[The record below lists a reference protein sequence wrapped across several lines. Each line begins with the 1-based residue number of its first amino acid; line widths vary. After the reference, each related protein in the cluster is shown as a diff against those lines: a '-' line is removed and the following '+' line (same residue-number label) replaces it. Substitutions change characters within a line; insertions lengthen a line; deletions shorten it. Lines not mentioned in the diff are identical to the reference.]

1 MNAPSLPPLP
11 LLVSGRDDVL
21 LAASDAL
28 LGTGTR
34 DRAVALVGPRG
45 IGKTTVAL
53 SLASRLAPKFAD
65 GQILFDAAT
74 FAPRR
79 DAQEQIAARLV
90 KALEPENEMRWG
102 SIGVAQWL
110 LRHRDVLVVID
121 GVEDV
126 GQVLDL
132 VPHRAWPSAMI
143 ITSRNA
149 LRLDVATFVLAP
161 LSGQEST
168 ELLRR
173 VSGDAEVLHDP
184 RLSAELVRMTEGVPL
199 TIGLLG
205 ALLARYP
212 KPDPQLMRQLRNEAT
227 HSSFADV
234 TALPPMVRAVLAVG
248 YAQLRPESAALLRVI
263 GLLPDERF
271 TLAELQQAANFNPDA
286 ILELVAAD
294 FLERDSATYRTHPI
308 VRRFIREQLSDQEPD
323 AIGVRLGAAHLNAP
337 DLSHVL
343 RRHYAALPNMELERI
358 PSDRVE
364 VQEYALRSA
373 MELGDQ
379 LAEARALS
387 NLGALHLAAGRLDDA
402 AAALRAAQ
410 AASDRAGAQDITAH
424 ATLALGHI
432 ERDLGSLTGAREQYE
447 FSAHLFASL
456 DDSDGLALA
465 LTSLGDVLL
474 EMGDYERALASLQDA
489 LAKTAPD
496 KVDIRARLEGRLAY
510 LAQLT
515 GDNKRARALY
525 GSALGSVQD
534 AGELGE
540 LLYRLAILE
549 AHEAN
554 ADTASELL
562 ESAFSS
568 YMRAGLEHGATRA
581 MLALGTLDVE
591 RGDLTSA
598 HTRFEHAAELAM
610 SGDKGLRALAAYGR
624 GLVAQKT
631 GRKDDAVSSLELA
644 LAQFREA
651 HDRLGEAHALNA
663 LVESLRYS
671 GHDAEMSAAE
681 ADAQALFDQL
691 GATPGDPPG
700 TLRLLTLV
708 DR

>member
-1 MNAPSLPPLP
+1 MNAPTLPHVPLF
-11 LLVSGRDDVL
+11 VSGRDEVL
-21 LAASDAL
+21 LAASAAL

-34 DRAVALVGPRG
+34 ERAVALVGPAG

-65 GQILFDAAT
+65 GQTLVHAAT

-90 KALEPENEMRWG
+90 EALEPEDDMLRG
-102 SIGVAQWL
+102 SVATAQWL
-110 LRHRDVLVVID
+110 LRHRRVLVVID
-121 GVEDV
+121 EVEDV

-132 VPHRAWPSAMI
+132 LPHRAWPSAVI

-161 LSGQEST
+161 LSVPEST

-173 VSGDAEVLHDP
+173 LSGDAEVLHDP
-184 RLSAELVRMTEGVPL
+184 QLSAELVRMTEGVPL
-199 TIGLLG
+199 AIGLLG
-205 ALLARYP
+205 RLLASDP
-212 KPDPQLMRQLRNEAT
+212 KPGLQLMRQLRNEAT

-234 TALPPMVRAVLAVG
+234 KSLPPMVRAVLAVA

-271 TLAELQQAANFNPDA
+271 TLAELHQAVNFNPDA
-286 ILELVAAD
+286 LLELVTAD
-294 FLERDSATYRTHPI
+294 FLEHDGATYWTHPI

-323 AIGVRLGAAHLNAP
+323 AIGVRLGAAHLAAP
-337 DLSHVL
+337 DLSRLL
-343 RRHYAALPNMELERI
+343 RRHYAALPNMELDRM

-373 MELGDQ
+373 IELGDQ

-402 AAALRAAQ
+402 AAALKAAQ
-410 AASDRAGAQDITAH
+410 AVSNRTGAQDIAAH
-424 ATLALGHI
+424 ATLALGHVD
-432 ERDLGSLTGAREQYE
+432 RDLGSFMSAREHYE
-447 FSAHLFASL
+447 SSAHLFASL
-456 DDSDGLALA
+456 SDSDGLGLA

-474 EMGDYERALASLQDA
+474 EMGDYERALVSLQDA
-489 LAKTAPD
+489 LATTAPD
-496 KVDIRARLEGRLAY
+496 NVDIRARLEGRLAY
-510 LAQLT
+510 LAQLR
-515 GDNKRARALY
+515 GDNNHARALY

-534 AGELGE
+534 VGELGE
-540 LLYRLAILE
+540 LLHRLAILE
-549 AHEAN
+549 AHDAN
-554 ADTASELL
+554 PITATELL
-562 ESAFSS
+562 ERAFKS

-598 HTRFEHAAELAM
+598 HTRFEHASELSM
-610 SGDKGLRALAAYGR
+610 SGDKRLRALAAYGR
-624 GLVAQKT
+624 GLVAQKA
-631 GRKDDAVSSLELA
+631 GRKDDAVTSLELA

-663 LVESLRYS
+663 LVESLRDS
-671 GHDAEMSAAE
+671 GHNAEMVAAE
-681 ADAQALFDQL
+681 ADARALFDQL
-691 GATPGDPPG
+691 GTTPGDPQC
-700 TLRLLTLV
+700 TLRLLTLA